1 MWCLQTKAL
10 YLFLCFLCIYVFC
23 ADDYNNFQE
32 TMKTAAQ
39 AINYNGKID
48 NGTLKTDQNMSTDF
62 VKNFEKF
69 LSICDLIELNLVS
82 FLD

>member
-1 MWCLQTKAL
+1 
-10 YLFLCFLCIYVFC
+10 
-23 ADDYNNFQE
+23 
-32 TMKTAAQ
+32 MKTAAQ

-82 FLD
+82 YTCLII